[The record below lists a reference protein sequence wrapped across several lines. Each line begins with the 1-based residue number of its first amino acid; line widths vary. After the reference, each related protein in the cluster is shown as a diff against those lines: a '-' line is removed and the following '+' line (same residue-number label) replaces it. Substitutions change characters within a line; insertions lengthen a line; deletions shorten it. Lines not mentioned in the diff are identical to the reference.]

1 MATHAKSTNPNKR
14 YTMAESKEIWRVWLR
29 LQGGG
34 IMAIPFPADSLKR
47 AEELRE
53 KAAELFQ
60 GHALWLEHI
69 GQLCASTNEI
79 TTQSEP
85 PRKCPFCIYALQ
97 ECEGTA
103 DGEPCARFKYHDE

>member
-1 MATHAKSTNPNKR
+1 MAKS
-14 YTMAESKEIWRVWLR
+14 YTIWRVWLR

-53 KAAELFQ
+53 KAAEIFQ
-60 GHALWLEHI
+60 GRALWLEHI

-79 TTQSEP
+79 TPQPEP
-85 PRKCPFCIYALQ
+85 PRKCPFCIYAV
-97 ECEGTA
+97 EGCEGTA
-103 DGEPCARFKYHDE
+103 DGEPCQRFKPYQE

>member
-1 MATHAKSTNPNKR
+1 MAKN
-14 YTMAESKEIWRVWLR
+14 KEIWRVWLR

-60 GHALWLEHI
+60 GRALWLEHI
-69 GQLCASTNEI
+69 GELCADTNKI
-79 TTQSEP
+79 MPQPEP

-103 DGEPCARFKYHDE
+103 DGEPCARFKNHDE